1 MALNVLSLPPRELE
15 FQMFVMDELADA
27 AAERGEDVIKLTIGI
42 TDLPPPQRVLDAIA
56 SKVRDRDL
64 SRRVYPEGLPAL
76 REAVARYYN
85 EREIC
90 DIVWLV
96 ASEHI
101 NNMTNIGLG
110 IGSDGFC
117 ELAQQ
122 AGHKTSAAS
131 RP

>member
-1 MALNVLSLPPRELE
+1 VETLLRQILLSPSSPRTYGNAGA
-15 FQMFVMDELADA
+15 QVVSWSTPGA
-27 AAERGEDVIKLTIGI
+27 AFAQLT
-42 TDLPPPQRVLDAIA
+42 
-56 SKVRDRDL
+56 
-64 SRRVYPEGLPAL
+64 
-76 REAVARYYN
+76 RYYN

-117 ELAQQ
+117 ELAQR
-122 AGHKTSAAS
+122 AGNKTSAAS
-131 RP
+131 GHDGGRGRIMPGSARRRSIRG